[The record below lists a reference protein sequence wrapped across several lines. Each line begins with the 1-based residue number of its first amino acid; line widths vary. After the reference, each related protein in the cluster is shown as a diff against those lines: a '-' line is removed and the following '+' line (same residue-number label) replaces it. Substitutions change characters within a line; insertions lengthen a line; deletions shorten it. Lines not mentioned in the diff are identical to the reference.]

1 MTPLVQFDRVGF
13 TYPTAAPGR
22 DRFEIR
28 ELSFAV
34 APGEVLGLIGPN
46 AAGKTT
52 VIRLLSKVLAPSR
65 GAIYVQGEALRSLG
79 RAEVARR
86 VAVVPQDVAQG
97 FPFTAQELVLM
108 GRFAHAPGRFFESP
122 ADVRIAREA
131 MELTGVQSLA
141 GETLDRLSGGER
153 QRVVL
158 ARALAQEPRLLVLDE
173 PTAHL
178 DLRYQAECVALL
190 RRLHREQGLGILL
203 VSHDLNMAAELS
215 DRLLLMSSGAAVTM
229 GTPEEV
235 LQESTLER
243 VYGCRVVVDKH
254 PTTGRPMVSVL
265 WPDGR

>member
-1 MTPLVQFDRVGF
+1 VTPLVRLDGVGF
-13 TYPTAAPGR
+13 AYPNAAPGR
-22 DRFEIR
+22 SRFEIR
-28 ELSFAV
+28 DLSFAV

-52 VIRLLSKVLAPSR
+52 VIHLLSKILAPSR
-65 GAIYVQGEALRSLG
+65 GEIFVEGEPLRSLG

-97 FPFTAQELVLM
+97 FPYTVGELVLM
-108 GRFAHAPGRFFESP
+108 GRFAHAPGRFFESA
-122 ADVRIAREA
+122 ADARVAREA
-131 MELTGVQSLA
+131 MRLTGVEALA
-141 GETLDRLSGGER
+141 GETLGRLSGGER

-173 PTAHL
+173 PTAHM
-178 DLRYQAECVALL
+178 DLRYQAECVGLL
-190 RRLHREQGLGILL
+190 RRLNREQGLGILL

-254 PTTGRPMVSVL
+254 PATHRPTVNVA
-265 WPDGR
+265 WPDR

>member
-1 MTPLVQFDRVGF
+1 VTPLVRLDGVGF
-13 TYPTAAPGR
+13 AYPKAAPGR
-22 DRFEIR
+22 SRFEIR
-28 ELSFAV
+28 DLSFAV

-52 VIRLLSKVLAPSR
+52 VIHLLSKVLTPSR
-65 GAIYVQGEALRSLG
+65 GEIFVEGEPLRSLG

-97 FPFTAQELVLM
+97 FPYTVGELVLM
-108 GRFAHAPGRFFESP
+108 GRFAHAPGRFFESA
-122 ADVRIAREA
+122 ADARVAREA
-131 MELTGVQSLA
+131 MRLTGVEALA
-141 GETLDRLSGGER
+141 GETLGRLSGGER

-173 PTAHL
+173 PTAHM
-178 DLRYQAECVALL
+178 DLRYQAECVGLL
-190 RRLHREQGLGILL
+190 RRLNREQGLGILL

-215 DRLLLMSSGAAVTM
+215 DRLLLMSGGAAVTT

-254 PTTGRPMVSVL
+254 PSTHRPTVNVA
-265 WPDGR
+265 WPDR